1 MLIYHKDFEGT
12 IKIGSQIS
20 AWNPIVAT
28 LPDLS
33 VMLSQTYVNEV
44 DIRKIKKNQPVE
56 IGLDAFPE
64 KRLEGKVI
72 RVANVGEQRP
82 NSDAKVFKVSVELLG
97 TDELIKPSM
106 TTSNKI
112 ITQTHQDALFIP
124 LECLYN
130 YQDSIT
136 YVYQKSGI
144 NVIKKEVII
153 GETNSDEVIIL
164 EGLAFG
170 DEVYLSKIKE
180 AEDQEIIRLSEV
192 KTKASQHLGLNSS
205 SETF

>member
-1 MLIYHKDFEGT
+1 
-12 IKIGSQIS
+12 
-20 AWNPIVAT
+20 
-28 LPDLS
+28 
-33 VMLSQTYVNEV
+33 
-44 DIRKIKKNQPVE
+44 
-56 IGLDAFPE
+56 
-64 KRLEGKVI
+64 
-72 RVANVGEQRP
+72 
-82 NSDAKVFKVSVELLG
+82 
-97 TDELIKPSM
+97 M
-106 TTSNKI
+106 TTSNII

-130 YQDSIT
+130 YQDSVT

-180 AEDQEIIRLSEV
+180 AEDQDMIRLSES
-192 KTKASQHLGLNSS
+192 KTEVSAQLGLNSPS
-205 SETF
+205 KTF

>member
-1 MLIYHKDFEGT
+1 MPFPKK
-12 IKIGSQIS
+12 KI
-20 AWNPIVAT
+20 
-28 LPDLS
+28 
-33 VMLSQTYVNEV
+33 
-44 DIRKIKKNQPVE
+44 
-56 IGLDAFPE
+56 
-64 KRLEGKVI
+64 EGKVI

-82 NSDAKVFKVSVELLG
+82 NSDAKVFKVSVELLSA
-97 TDELIKPSM
+97 DELIKPSM
-106 TTSNKI
+106 TTSNII

-130 YQDSIT
+130 YQDSVT

-180 AEDQEIIRLSEV
+180 AEDQDIIRLSEV
-192 KTKASQHLGLNSS
+192 KTEASQQLGLNSS
-205 SETF
+205 SKPF

>member
-1 MLIYHKDFEGT
+1 
-12 IKIGSQIS
+12 
-20 AWNPIVAT
+20 
-28 LPDLS
+28 
-33 VMLSQTYVNEV
+33 MLSQTYVNEV
-44 DIRKIKKNQPVE
+44 DIRKIKKSQLVE

-64 KRLEGKVI
+64 KSIEGKVI
-72 RVANVGEQRP
+72 KVANVGEQRP

-112 ITQTHQDALFIP
+112 ITQIHQNALFIP

-130 YQDSIT
+130 YHDSIT
-136 YVYQKSGI
+136 YVYQKNGI

-164 EGLAFG
+164 DGLDFG

-180 AEDQEIIRLSEV
+180 AEDQDIIRLSES
-192 KTKASQHLGLNSS
+192 KTAVSEQLGLNSPS
-205 SETF
+205 KTF